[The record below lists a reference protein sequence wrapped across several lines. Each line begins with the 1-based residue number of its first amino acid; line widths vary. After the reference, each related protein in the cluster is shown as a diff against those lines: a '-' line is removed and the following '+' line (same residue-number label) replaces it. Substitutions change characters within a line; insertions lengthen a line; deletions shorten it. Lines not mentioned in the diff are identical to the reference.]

1 MNEGEGEDGEEEDED
16 EKDTERR
23 RMQENTGHAY
33 GWGRRTHGR
42 TDVATERQG
51 GDDR

>member
-1 MNEGEGEDGEEEDED
+1 MEDEEEEDED
-16 EKDTERR
+16 EEDTERR
-23 RMQENTGHAY
+23 RRKEENTGHAY